1 MRGRILLRAIRAV
14 LTVRSVPA
22 CSSPLFENA
31 DVDEDYVS
39 PTLAHIHALPAGYVA
54 LTIERKVAADEPIAL
69 SVANEQ
75 NPRS

>member
-14 LTVRSVPA
+14 LTVRPVPA
-22 CSSPLFENA
+22 CSRPLFEN
-31 DVDEDYVS
+31 DVDEDHVS
-39 PTLAHIHALPAGYVA
+39 PTPGHIHALPAGYVA